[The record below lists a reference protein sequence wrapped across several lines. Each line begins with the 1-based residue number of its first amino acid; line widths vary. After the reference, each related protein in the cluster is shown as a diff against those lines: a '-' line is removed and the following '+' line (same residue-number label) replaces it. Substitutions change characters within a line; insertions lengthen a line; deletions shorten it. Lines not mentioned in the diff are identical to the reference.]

1 MVLTESLPMR
11 AFLGAADLPYGSYLA
26 WWPLIPLLIILLFWA
41 RLLTWIDKDCAKAL
55 LPREMLGIANV
66 GGMFLGVLLFYF
78 LPGPGLA
85 IAALGVIFLI
95 EIGVYLG
102 IRGNKIGLADL
113 SEELIPELTFGF
125 ASGGGGGGGGA
136 GGGKKKKKKGADD
149 ELDIGDVV
157 LVAKGGAHIE
167 RPDEEDPSR
176 IGFDTLMLAL
186 ADPLSKGAQT
196 IEMVPAG
203 ETQAIRYHV
212 DGVAYD
218 GSKIDR
224 ATANEAIAFL
234 KATVGLDSNERRKPQ
249 AGAFKIITSG
259 AKKDVRVTT
268 AGSSAGETARLEI
281 DVPGRYTRKPADLG
295 LTSDQLD
302 FLMKDSEEGGIVLLA
317 APRGHGLTALQYAMV
332 RMHDAFTSH
341 ILTVERDPPI
351 DLEGIT
357 QTKLAAGASPAEEV
371 KTVDWVASQLPDILM
386 AGGIETPQAAQA
398 LINFARDGRRAY
410 VGIRAGG
417 ALEAIEAWRKLVGD
431 DEAAIKSL
439 HLVIAGRLFRRLCDA
454 TKIPYAPDPA
464 KLRQLGMAGGIE
476 QLYRPNFGPLRDA
489 RGNEI
494 PDTYCFGL
502 GYQGRF
508 GVYET
513 LLIDDEVRQIYASGA
528 NNSALRGVFRKQKR
542 RYIQELALARVEAG
556 DTSVEEFIRVLKP
569 ETSSKTVATPKTA
582 K

>member
-1 MVLTESLPMR
+1 MALTDLN
-11 AFLGAADLPYGSYLA
+11 AALGAAELPYGGYLA

-41 RLLTWIDKDCAKAL
+41 RLLTWIDKDCKKAL
-55 LPREMLGIANV
+55 LPREMLGIGNV
-66 GGMFLGVLLFYF
+66 GGMALAVLLFFF
-78 LPGPGLA
+78 LPGGPGLA
-85 IAALGVIFLI
+85 IAAVAVVFLI
-95 EIGVYLG
+95 EMGVYLG
-102 IRGNKIGLADL
+102 LRGSKIGLADL
-113 SEELIPELTFGF
+113 QEELVPELTFGF
-125 ASGGGGGGGGA
+125 AGGGGSGGDA
-136 GGGKKKKKKGADD
+136 GGLKKKKKKGAEDD
-149 ELDIGDVV
+149 FEVGDVT
-157 LVAKGGAHIE
+157 LIGKGGSHIE
-167 RPDEEDPSR
+167 RPDEEDPNR
-176 IGFDTLMLAL
+176 IGFDTLLLAL
-186 ADPLSKGAQT
+186 ADPLTKGAQT
-196 IEMVPAG
+196 IEMIPSG
-203 ETQAIRYHV
+203 ETQAVRYHV

-224 ATANEAIAFL
+224 ATANEAISFL
-234 KATVGLDSNERRKPQ
+234 KQTVGLDANERRKPQ

-259 AKKDVRVTT
+259 SKKDVRVTT
-268 AGSSAGETARLEI
+268 AGSSAGETARLEV
-281 DVPGRYTRKPADLG
+281 DVPARYMRKPADLG
-295 LTSDQLD
+295 LNSDQLD
-302 FLMKDSEEGGIVLLA
+302 FLMKDSSEGGVVLLA

-341 ILTVERDPPI
+341 ILTIERDPPI

-357 QTKLAAGASPAEEV
+357 QTKLAGGASPAEEV

-386 AGGIETPQAAQA
+386 AGGIETPQAAQT
-398 LINFARDGRRAY
+398 LINFARDGRRVY

-417 ALEAIEAWRKLVGD
+417 ALEAIDAWRKLVGD
-431 DEAAIKSL
+431 DELALKNL

-513 LLIDDEVRQIYASGA
+513 LLVDEEVRSIYASGA
-528 NNSALRGVFRKQKR
+528 NASALRGVFRKQKR

-569 ETSSKTVATPKTA
+569 ETSTKTVATSKPA
-582 K
+582 KSG

>member
-1 MVLTESLPMR
+1 MIDLTDSLPVS
-11 AFLGAADLPYGSYLA
+11 ALLGAADLPYGGYLA
-26 WWPLIPLLIILLFWA
+26 WWPLIPLLVILLFWA

-55 LPREMLGIANV
+55 LPREILGIANV
-66 GGMFLGVLLFYF
+66 GGMALAILLFYF

-85 IAALGVIFLI
+85 IAALAVIFLI

-102 IRGNKIGLADL
+102 MRGSKIGLADI
-113 SEELIPELTFGF
+113 SEELVPELTFGF
-125 ASGGGGGGGGA
+125 AGTGGGIAAG
-136 GGGKKKKKKGADD
+136 GGGKKKKKGKED
-149 ELDIGDVV
+149 EVDLADVV
-157 LVAKGGAHIE
+157 LVAKGGSHVT
-167 RPDEEDPSR
+167 RPDDEDPSR

-196 IEMVPAG
+196 IEMVPSG
-203 ETQAIRYHV
+203 ETQAVRYHV

-224 ATANEAIAFL
+224 ATANEAISFL

-249 AGAFKIITSG
+249 AGSFKIVASG

-281 DVPGRYTRKPADLG
+281 DVPGRYVRKPADLG

-302 FLMKDSEEGGIVLLA
+302 FLMKDSDEGGIVLLA

-410 VGIRAGG
+410 VGVRAGG
-417 ALEAIEAWRKLVGD
+417 ALEAIDAWRKLVGD
-431 DEAAIKSL
+431 DQLALGNL

-464 KLRQLGMAGGIE
+464 KLRQLGMAGGVE

-508 GVYET
+508 GVYEA
-513 LLIDDEVRQIYASGA
+513 LLIDDEVKQIYASGA
-528 NNSALRGVFRKQKR
+528 NTSALRGVFRKQKR

-569 ETSSKTVATPKTA
+569 ESSSKTTTA
-582 K
+582 SKPVK